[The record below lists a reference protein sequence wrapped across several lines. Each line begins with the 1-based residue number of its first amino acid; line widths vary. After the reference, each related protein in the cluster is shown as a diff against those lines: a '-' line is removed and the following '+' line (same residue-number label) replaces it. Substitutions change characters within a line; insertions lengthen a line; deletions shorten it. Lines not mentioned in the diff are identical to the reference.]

1 LPHPT
6 YIWRSV
12 RAKFIFFTI
21 ALCIFTILFIS
32 IPVVISFF
40 RPYRELI
47 AQGLL
52 DRTKIL
58 LDNIDLNVRDY
69 LKDTSKHDSEFL
81 IFQDVVFDDV
91 IYIVVTGRSS
101 FPDRTGIDYILFAN
115 TDELDA
121 LIDTEGYCPGISRF
135 CPTGID
141 EIVDKITHIEIQAN
155 KIVSDHVLTVQK
167 LRQDDKRPLF
177 QHHSETQY
185 RYDIQKTIT
194 QMEAQLQHKLAVLV
208 QHASGSFP
216 AYTAESLTHN
226 ISKYLFYK
234 PIISYDKSSHT
245 VSVKGI
251 MFAYMSIEDILAKLK
266 IEYRTIICST
276 MQVILAVLLFGILA
290 SWGLSAIFVKPI
302 GALAAHA
309 AMIQDTDDKETLR
322 GKSVIIKSNDELGML
337 GQTINNMTEQ
347 IAAAAML
354 TKDLKFGK
362 EIQKMFI
369 PLELS
374 PSGRKLT
381 TGSHRDL
388 YCEFF
393 GYYEGAHG
401 VSGDYFDYIKLD
413 SYHYAVIKCDVAG
426 KGIPAALIMVEVAT
440 LFQNYFKEWRYQVDG
455 YNLSPIV
462 TRINDIIESHG
473 FVDRFAAFSLCVINM
488 YSGDAYFCNA
498 GDNIVTIYSSQE
510 KQLHSY
516 ALHTSSAAGAF
527 SSKLVNLK
535 GGFPVERLH
544 LNRGDILFLYTDGI
558 EEAKRVIGRV
568 GGGSD
573 QSYSTTEEFGK
584 ERVKEV
590 IEAVFAH
597 SRFTLRKTKAD
608 STYQEFDFDFS
619 TCNGTMEEAIMALI
633 SVEKVFRMY
642 TVSDVPL
649 FDCVQVDKNIDSFLS
664 KYFLQYPHY
673 CKQKEPNPIYSEYYY
688 YRNIKEDIQYD
699 DLTVLA
705 ITRWGPV
712 YDNKRLFSNRD

>member
-1 LPHPT
+1 M
-6 YIWRSV
+6 YVRRSV

-32 IPVVISFF
+32 IPVVISSF

-47 AQGLL
+47 AQSLV
-52 DRTKIL
+52 DRTNIL
-58 LDNIDLNVRDY
+58 LDNIDLHIRDY
-69 LKDTSKHDSEFL
+69 LKDTSKYKGEFL
-81 IFQDVVFDDV
+81 IFQDMAFDDV

-101 FPDRTGIDYILFAN
+101 FPDRSGIDYILFAN
-115 TDELDA
+115 TDELDS
-121 LIDTEGYCPGISRF
+121 LIDTEVYSPGISRF
-135 CPTGID
+135 CPAGMD
-141 EIVDKITHIEIQAN
+141 KIVDKITHIEIQAN
-155 KIVSDHVLTVQK
+155 KIVSDHVLAVQK
-167 LRQDDKRPLF
+167 LRQDDKRLLF
-177 QHHSETQY
+177 QHHSEAQY
-185 RYDIQKTIT
+185 KHDIQKTIN
-194 QMEAQLQHKLAVLV
+194 QMEAQLQRKLAALV
-208 QHASGSFP
+208 QQASGSFP

-234 PIISYDKSSHT
+234 PIISYDKSSHA

-251 MFAYMSIEDILAKLK
+251 MFAYMSIEDILVKLK
-266 IEYRTIICST
+266 SEYRTIIRST
-276 MQVILAVLLFGILA
+276 IQVILAVLLFGILT
-290 SWGLSAIFVKPI
+290 SWALSTIFLKPI

-309 AMIQDTDDKETLR
+309 AMIQDTDDKETLT
-322 GKSVIIKSNDELGML
+322 GKSVIIKSKDELGML

-354 TKDLKFGK
+354 AKDLKFGQ

-462 TRINDIIESHG
+462 MRINDIIESHG

-498 GDNIVTIYSSQE
+498 GDNIVTIYSNQE

-516 ALHTSSAAGAF
+516 ALHTASAAGAF
-527 SSKLVNLK
+527 TSKMVNLK
-535 GGFPVERLH
+535 GGFPVEKLH
-544 LNRGDILFLYTDGI
+544 LNCGDILFLYTDGI
-558 EEAKRVIGRV
+558 EEAKRVISKV
-568 GGGSD
+568 GEGSD
-573 QSYSTTEEFGK
+573 NPSTTEEFGK
-584 ERVKEV
+584 KRVKEV

-597 SRFTLRKTKAD
+597 SRFTLRKVQGD
-608 STYQEFDFDFS
+608 STYEEFDFDFS
-619 TCNGTMEEAIMALI
+619 TCNGTMEEAIIALI

-642 TVSDVPL
+642 TVPDAPL
-649 FDCVQVDKNIDSFLS
+649 FDCIQVDKNIDSFLS
-664 KYFLQYPHY
+664 KYFLQYTHY

-688 YRNIKEDIQYD
+688 YRNIKEDMQYD